1 MVEEKS
7 SLAITPTWSLA
18 TVTTVMV
25 SFGFFFQFSLN
36 RCRKYLDKTKRKA
49 LVSALEK
56 IKDELMVFGL
66 LSLLMGH
73 WVVVVAKVCIR
84 ASSANSKFFPC
95 AERNVVRLELSR
107 SESSGYRND
116 SSATGQMF
124 AVVNTHHHCPE
135 GHEPFASKESL
146 EQLHRLMFALGVV
159 HVLYSFIAIALALI
173 KIHSWKVWEKQGQ
186 STAFQSGEG
195 SVGSRHA
202 AFNNTQVAAFISH
215 NASHPWSGNRFLVWL
230 LCFCRQFWS
239 SINYADYMALRY
251 GFITKHELPLTYDFQ
266 GYMLRSME
274 EEFRDIVG
282 MSLPLWIYAMCCIFL
297 DFHESNVYFWISF
310 LPAILVLLIG
320 TKLHR
325 VVVKLAVEIMGTAPR
340 LGNLPLN
347 LRNELFWFGKPKL
360 LLWLIQLITFQNA
373 FEMAAFLWSLWEIRD
388 SSCFMTNQWF
398 IAIRLVF
405 GVVAQFWCSFITFPL
420 YIIVTQMD
428 ARLKR
433 TVVSEGVRKS
443 IHGWTR
449 RVKAKHHTASSSL
462 SSHVKDSSTSTMIS
476 STSELQIDESADTE
490 NTYEMVSHV
499 NRDEILSE
507 MEITEAPICSDILY
521 DSDEDSD
528 ENTATPLF
536 KNLQT

>member
-1 MVEEKS
+1 MVPENS

-18 TVTTVMV
+18 TVITVMV

-36 RCRKYLDKTKRKA
+36 RCGKYLDNTKRKS
-49 LVSALEK
+49 LLSALEK

-73 WVVVVAKVCIR
+73 WVVVVAKICIR
-84 ASSANSKFFPC
+84 GSSANSKFFPC
-95 AERNVVRLELSR
+95 AERNVMRLQLSR
-107 SESSGYRND
+107 FQNSSGFRND
-116 SSATGQMF
+116 SSMF
-124 AVVNTHHHCPE
+124 TLVNIHHHCPE
-135 GHEPFASKESL
+135 GHEPFASRESL

-173 KIHSWKVWEKQGQ
+173 KIHSWKVWEKQAQ
-186 STAFQSGEG
+186 SMAVQSGEG
-195 SVGSRHA
+195 SVGPCQA
-202 AFNNTQVAAFISH
+202 AFDNTQVTAFISH
-215 NASHPWSGNRFLVWL
+215 NASHPWSRNRFFVWL
-230 LCFCRQFWS
+230 LCFARQFWS

-282 MSLPLWIYAMCCIFL
+282 MSLPLWMYAMCCIFL
-297 DFHESNVYFWISF
+297 DFHESNVYFWMSF

-340 LGNLPLN
+340 LGGLPLN

-373 FEMAAFLWSLWEIRD
+373 FEMAAFLWSLWEIQD
-388 SSCFMTNQWF
+388 SSCFMTNRWF

-433 TVVSEGVRKS
+433 TVVSEGIRKS
-443 IHGWTR
+443 IHGWKR
-449 RVKAKHHTASSSL
+449 RVKAKHTTASASASSWS
-462 SSHVKDSSTSTMIS
+462 SSHVKDSTTSK
-476 STSELQIDESADTE
+476 LQMDESASCSKEGSSIGVADKQ
-490 NTYEMVSHV
+490 NSYET
-499 NRDEILSE
+499 ILSE
-507 MEITEAPICSDILY
+507 EITEAPVCCDVLNEIY
-521 DSDEDSD
+521 SDEEDD
-528 ENTATPLF
+528 QNTDIIR
-536 KNLQT
+536 